1 METTKTYTLI
11 TGGTSGIGYEL
22 AKIFAKNGHNL
33 ILVSRDVADLTITRN
48 ELLELGVDVLIISKD
63 LFDKQ
68 SPFDLYDEICE
79 KGYDVEI
86 LVNNAGQGQYGEFSE
101 TQIHRELAII
111 QLNISSLVVLT
122 KLFLQDMLKKGRG
135 RILNLSSIAS
145 KAPGPLNS
153 VYHGT
158 KAFVQSFTQAIAE
171 EVKDKGVT
179 ITALLPGATD
189 TDFFN
194 KADMQQSKIVKD
206 GKLDD
211 AKKVA
216 QDGYTALM
224 KGEQMV
230 VSGFKNKVKVAMSNV
245 LSDKAAAK
253 NMKKEQEQVSETKEQ
268 EQVSE
273 KK

>member
-1 METTKTYTLI
+1 METNKTYTLI

-22 AKIFAKNGHNL
+22 AKVFADNGHNL
-33 ILVSRDVADLTITRN
+33 ILVSRDEADLTITRN
-48 ELLELGVDVLIISKD
+48 ELLEKGVEALIIPKD

-68 SPFDLYDEICE
+68 SSFDLYNEIGE
-79 KGYDVEI
+79 KGYDVDI

-101 TQIHRELAII
+101 TNIYRELQII

-122 KLFLQDMLKKGRG
+122 KLFLQDMIKKGRG

-179 ITALLPGATD
+179 VTALLPGATD

-194 KADMQQSKIVKD
+194 KADMQQSKVVKD

-211 AKKVA
+211 AKIVA
-216 QDGYTALM
+216 QDGYNALM

-230 VSGFKNKVKVAMSNV
+230 VSGFKNKVKVAMRNV
-245 LSDKAAAK
+245 LSDKKAAK
-253 NMKKEQEQVSETKEQ
+253 NMKKEQEQIT
-268 EQVSE
+268 E

>member
-1 METTKTYTLI
+1 MENNKTYTLI
-11 TGGTSGIGYEL
+11 TGGTSGIGLQL
-22 AKIFAKNGHNL
+22 AKVFAENGHNL
-33 ILVSRDVADLTITRN
+33 ILVSRDEADLTITRN
-48 ELLELGVDVLIISKD
+48 ELLKPGVDVLIISKD

-68 SPFDLYDEICE
+68 SPFELYEEVCE
-79 KGYDVEI
+79 KGYDVDI

-101 TQIHRELAII
+101 TNIHRELSII

-135 RILNLSSIAS
+135 RILNLSSITS

-171 EVKDKGVT
+171 EVKDAGITV
-179 ITALLPGATD
+179 TALLPGATD

-194 KADMQQSKIVKD
+194 KADMQQSKVVKE

-211 AKKVA
+211 ARKVA
-216 QDGYTALM
+216 QDGYNALM

-230 VSGFKNKVKVAMSNV
+230 VSGFKNKMKVALSNV
-245 LSDKAAAK
+245 LSDKKVARS
-253 NMKKEQEQVSETKEQ
+253 MKKEQEPVA
-268 EQVSE
+268 E

>member
-22 AKIFAKNGHNL
+22 AKIFAKNGHHL
-33 ILVSRDVADLTITRN
+33 ILVARDVADLTITRN
-48 ELLELGVDVLIISKD
+48 ELLESGVDVQIISKD

-68 SPFDLYDEICE
+68 SPFDLYNEICE

-135 RILNLSSIAS
+135 RILNLSSVTS
-145 KAPGPLNS
+145 KAPGPFNS

-171 EVKDKGVT
+171 EVKDKGIT

-194 KADMQQSKIVKD
+194 KADMQQSKIVK

-216 QDGYTALM
+216 QDGYDALM

-253 NMKKEQEQVSETKEQ
+253 SMKKEQEQVSE
-268 EQVSE
+268 

>member
-1 METTKTYTLI
+1 MNTQKTYTLI

-22 AKIFAKNGHNL
+22 AKIFANKGHNI
-33 ILVSRDVADLTITRN
+33 ILVSRDEADLTITRN
-48 ELLELGVDVLIISKD
+48 ELLEIGVDTVIIPKD

-68 SPFDLYDEICE
+68 SPFELYEEVCE

-101 TQIHRELAII
+101 TNIYRELSII

-135 RILNLSSIAS
+135 KILNLSSIAS

-158 KAFVQSFTQAIAE
+158 KAFVQSFTEAINA
-171 EVKDKGVT
+171 EVKDKGITV
-179 ITALLPGATD
+179 TALLPGATD
-189 TDFFN
+189 TDFYN

-206 GKLDD
+206 KKLDD

-216 QDGYTALM
+216 QDGYDALM
-224 KGEQMV
+224 RGDHMV
-230 VSGFKNKVKVAMSNV
+230 VSGLKNKMKVALSNV

-253 NMKKEQEQVSETKEQ
+253 KMKKEQAPAP
-268 EQVSE
+268 E

>member
-1 METTKTYTLI
+1 METKSYALI

-22 AKIFAKNGHNL
+22 AKVFATNGHNL
-33 ILVSRDVADLTITRN
+33 ILVARDEADLTITRN
-48 ELLELGVDVLIISKD
+48 ELLELGVDVKMIPKD

-68 SPFDLYDEICE
+68 APFELYEEICS
-79 KGYDVEI
+79 KGYEVDI
-86 LVNNAGQGQYGEFSE
+86 LVNNAGQGQYGEFAE
-101 TQIHRELAII
+101 TNIYRELQII

-122 KLFLQDMLKKGRG
+122 KLFLQDMIKRG
-135 RILNLSSIAS
+135 NGKIMNLSSITS
-145 KAPGPLNS
+145 KAPGPLSS

-179 ITALLPGATD
+179 VTALLPGATD

-194 KADMQQSKIVKD
+194 KADMQQSKLVKEQ
-206 GKLDD
+206 KLED
-211 AKKVA
+211 AKSVA
-216 QDGYTALM
+216 EAGYNALM
-224 KGEQMV
+224 KGEAMK
-230 VSGFKNKVKVAMSNV
+230 VSGGFRNKMKIALSNV

-253 NMKKEQEQVSETKEQ
+253 KTQKEQAPVD
-268 EQVSE
+268 E

>member
-1 METTKTYTLI
+1 METNKTYTLI

-22 AKIFAKNGHNL
+22 AKVFAKNGHNL
-33 ILVSRDVADLTITRN
+33 ILVSRDEADLTITRN
-48 ELLELGVDVLIISKD
+48 ELLEMGVDAIMIPKD
-63 LFDKQ
+63 LFEKE
-68 SPFDLYDEICE
+68 SPFDLYKEVCE
-79 KGYDVEI
+79 KGYDVDI

-101 TQIHRELAII
+101 TNIYRELSII

-122 KLFLQDMLKKGRG
+122 KLFLQDMIEKGRG
-135 RILNLSSIAS
+135 KILNLSSVSS

-158 KAFVQSFTQAIAE
+158 KAFVQSFTQAIAT
-171 EVKDKGVT
+171 EVKDQGITV
-179 ITALLPGATD
+179 TALLPGNTD

-194 KADMQQSKIVKD
+194 KADMQQSKIVKE

-216 QDGYTALM
+216 QDGYNALM

-230 VSGFKNKVKVAMSNV
+230 VSGLKNKVKVAMSNV
-245 LSDKAAAK
+245 FSDKKVAK
-253 NMKKEQEQVSETKEQ
+253 TTKKEQEPTTKKEK
-268 EQVSE
+268 EPAAE